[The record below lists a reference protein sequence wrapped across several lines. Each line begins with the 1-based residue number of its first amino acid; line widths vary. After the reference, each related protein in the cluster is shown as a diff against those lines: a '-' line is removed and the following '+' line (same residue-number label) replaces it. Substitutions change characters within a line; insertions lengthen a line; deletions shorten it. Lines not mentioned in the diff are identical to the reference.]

1 MKIGIIGAGHIA
13 ETMAKTLMAMSDVE
27 CYAVAARD
35 EARAKA
41 FAERFGIKKA
51 YGSYEALVADEEVE
65 LIYIA
70 TPHSLH
76 YEHAKLCINHG
87 KHVLCE
93 KAFTRNTKEAEEIIA
108 LAKSKN
114 VLITEAIWTRYMP
127 SRQIIDDLIA
137 SGIIGKP
144 ACLTANLGYVIWD
157 KERIAEPSLAGGALL
172 DIGLYPLNFAF
183 MHFGKEIE
191 QVTSTAVLSDKGVD
205 LQNSI
210 TITYKDGKMA
220 VLNSTVLAQT
230 DRQGIISGD
239 KGYMVIENINNCEC
253 IKVYDLTRQ
262 LIQTIEVPA
271 QITGYE
277 YEVSASMAAI
287 REGKL
292 ECEAMPHTETL
303 YVMQFMDD
311 LRKQWGV
318 IYPNE

>member
-13 ETMAKTLMAMSDVE
+13 ETMVKTLMAMSDVE

-51 YGSYEALVADEEVE
+51 YGSYEALVADDEVE
-65 LIYIA
+65 LVYIA

-127 SRQIIDDLIA
+127 SRQIIDELIA

-144 ACLTANLGYVIWD
+144 ASLTANLGYVIWD

-253 IKVYDLTRQ
+253 IKVYNLTRQ

-277 YEVSASMAAI
+277 YEVSASIAAI
-287 REGKL
+287 RAGKL
-292 ECEAMPHTETL
+292 ECEAMPHAETL

>member
-51 YGSYEALVADEEVE
+51 YGSYEALVADDEVE
-65 LIYIA
+65 LVYIA

-127 SRQIIDDLIA
+127 SRQIIDELIA

-144 ACLTANLGYVIWD
+144 ASLTANLGYVIWD

-253 IKVYDLTRQ
+253 IKVYNLTRQ

-277 YEVSASMAAI
+277 YEVSASIAAI
-287 REGKL
+287 RAGKL
-292 ECEAMPHTETL
+292 ECEAMPHAETL